1 MVMNMNWMK
10 ACAQSG
16 MAALLIAL
24 SAHAAAWA
32 QDAAPQFARDESYVI
47 FVSQRN
53 GAAELYLLELKSRQ
67 VSQLTS
73 SGRGHLTPSIA
84 NNRQIV
90 FAARTGANY
99 ELFSGELGSTW
110 RSRRPTITGLN
121 RLTVDTEDQLSPSV
135 ARDGG
140 WVAFQTGTGIELMTT
155 SGAGHQL
162 LIPTAP
168 EHQDFGPAVA
178 PDGKQ
183 VAFVS
188 NRSGAYEIWLF
199 SRASGELRQLTSGGD
214 AVGGLQWSADGK
226 QLAFTTKATGSGLSG
241 IALAE
246 VAGGSVRV
254 LTESNDYNAALSAR
268 GDRIIFTSMRDGD
281 ADLYLLNLNT
291 NAIER
296 LTSNMGLDD
305 GAVFVAEPI
314 RPQQRVTR

>member
-1 MVMNMNWMK
+1 MVMKMNWMK
-10 ACAQSG
+10 AAARNG

-24 SAHAAAWA
+24 GLAGAAWA
-32 QDAAPQFARDESYVI
+32 QDSAQQFERDESYAI

-67 VSQLTS
+67 VSQLTNT
-73 SGRGHLTPSIA
+73 GRGHLTPSIA
-84 NNRQIV
+84 SNRQIV

-99 ELFSGELGSTW
+99 ELFSGELNSTW

-135 ARDGG
+135 ARAGG
-140 WVAFQTGTGIELMTT
+140 WLAFQSGAGIELMTT
-155 SGAGHQL
+155 GGAGQQL
-162 LIPTAP
+162 LIPTAG
-168 EHQDFGPAVA
+168 EYQDFGPAVS

-183 VAFVS
+183 VAFIS

-199 SRASGELRQLTSGGD
+199 TRAGSELRQLTRGGD
-214 AVGGLQWSADGK
+214 ALGGLQWSADGK

-246 VAGGSVRV
+246 TESGSVRV

-296 LTSNMGLDD
+296 LTTNVGLDD
-305 GAVFVAEPI
+305 GAVFVAEPG
-314 RPQQRVTR
+314 RANRATR